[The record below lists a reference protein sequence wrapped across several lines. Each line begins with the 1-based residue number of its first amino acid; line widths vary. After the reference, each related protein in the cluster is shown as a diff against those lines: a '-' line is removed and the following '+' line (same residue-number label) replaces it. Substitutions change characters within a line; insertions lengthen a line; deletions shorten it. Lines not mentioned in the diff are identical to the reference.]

1 MVLVDWHKHEQS
13 IISIIEKMR
22 EKGKPKFSFHLV
34 TLSSSI
40 KKVALLSDRKSLSG
54 FRDSY

>member
-22 EKGKPKFSFHLV
+22 EKGKPRFGFHLL
-34 TLSSSI
+34 TL
-40 KKVALLSDRKSLSG
+40 
-54 FRDSY
+54 